1 MPEQSN
7 QNKFAVSTENREV
20 PHVKAE
26 VTYRGMTYRVQS
38 STFMNCILFLAQA
51 SEAIRFGKKLST
63 DTDDDT
69 LRITD
74 ENLRN
79 LMKSAGI
86 MS

>member
-1 MPEQSN
+1 MPEPWNHN
-7 QNKFAVSTENREV
+7 QLAASTENREV

-26 VTYRGMTYRVQS
+26 VMYRGKTYSIQS
-38 STFMNCILFLAQA
+38 STFMTCILFLAQA
-51 SEAIRFGKKLST
+51 SEAIRYGKKLAT

-79 LMKSAGI
+79 LMKETG
-86 MS
+86 MMP